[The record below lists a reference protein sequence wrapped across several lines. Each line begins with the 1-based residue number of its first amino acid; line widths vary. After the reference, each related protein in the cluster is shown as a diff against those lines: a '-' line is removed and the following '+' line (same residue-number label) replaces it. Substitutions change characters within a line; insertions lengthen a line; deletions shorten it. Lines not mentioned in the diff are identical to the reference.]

1 MGFDGANSSYIYYF
15 WFQGKPMSKRA
26 LKKYLAELKKR
37 DLEAQIMDLYDR
49 FPVVKEYYNFIF
61 NPKEDRMVQEA
72 KAKISNEYF
81 PVKRRRPKA
90 RRSVAQK
97 YIKHFIK
104 LGVDAHLTADVML
117 YNLEVAQAFEAVK
130 NVQDAFYKSMLNS
143 FTEAVHFVSVN
154 GLLND
159 FKERIVKVYTVT
171 QDKNWLFG
179 EGFSRALD
187 SIDWPWEL

>member
-1 MGFDGANSSYIYYF
+1 
-15 WFQGKPMSKRA
+15 MSKRA
-26 LKKYLAELKKR
+26 LKKYIAELKKR

-49 FPVVKEYYNFIF
+49 FPVVKEYYDFIF
-61 NPKEDRMVQEA
+61 NPKEDKMVQVA

-104 LGVDAHLTADVML
+104 LGVDAHLTADLML
-117 YNLEVAQAFEAVK
+117 YNLEVAQTFEEAK
-130 NVQDAFYKSMLNS
+130 NVQDAFYKSMLKS

-159 FKERIVKVYTVT
+159 FKERIVKVYAVT
-171 QDKNWLFG
+171 QDKNWLFS
-179 EGFSRALD
+179 EEFSRALD
-187 SIDWPWEL
+187 SID